1 MQAIPPPSPKQQNA
15 SHRPPDVTGLL
26 ASAPT
31 FPASFITRLS
41 SGHLCLQGV
50 GSGFVW
56 DEEGHVVTNYHV
68 INDSANVKV
77 RTLVLLQ

>member
-1 MQAIPPPSPKQQNA
+1 MQLPIGNCLPN
-15 SHRPPDVTGLL
+15 G
-26 ASAPT
+26 T
-31 FPASFITRLS
+31 FMLPLVI
-41 SGHLCLQGV
+41 LQGV

-77 RTLVLLQ
+77 CTQRCHGLNER

>member
-1 MQAIPPPSPKQQNA
+1 VCLHN
-15 SHRPPDVTGLL
+15 
-26 ASAPT
+26 
-31 FPASFITRLS
+31 
-41 SGHLCLQGV
+41 LQGV

-77 RTLVLLQ
+77 GEPER